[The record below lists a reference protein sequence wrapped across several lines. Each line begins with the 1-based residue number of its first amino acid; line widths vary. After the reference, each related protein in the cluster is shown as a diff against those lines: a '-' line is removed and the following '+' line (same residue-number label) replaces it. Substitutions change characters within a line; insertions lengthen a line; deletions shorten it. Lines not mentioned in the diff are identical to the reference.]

1 MNVKLAR
8 EYFSDVKFN
17 KISFVDIDSRN
28 VEDLGEYIENNPNR
42 IIYNLSITKYYKIGK
57 EKKLELYHNND
68 E

>member
-57 EKKLELYHNND
+57 EKN
-68 E
+68 